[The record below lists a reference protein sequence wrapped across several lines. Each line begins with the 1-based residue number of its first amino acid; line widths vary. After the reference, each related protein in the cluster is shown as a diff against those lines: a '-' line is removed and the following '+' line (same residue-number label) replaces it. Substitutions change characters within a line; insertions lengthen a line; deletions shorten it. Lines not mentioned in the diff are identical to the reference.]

1 MVDGTN
7 LLKVPLG
14 VPKRKARLRPAV
26 ESAVQQVRD
35 GSFFGMHSRGH
46 CRKHRIIEKK
56 SPGSVKSLGKSS
68 GNPVKDGKCRET
80 PVANTADTLS
90 EYYTKVGWN
99 VGLVAITDPPVIR
112 RPRRGPRSYFRSME
126 SPLPCNRRYS
136 VRNKKALLT

>member
-1 MVDGTN
+1 MR
-7 LLKVPLG
+7 PLG

-56 SPGSVKSLGKSS
+56 SPGSVKSPGKSL
-68 GNPVKDGKCRET
+68 GNPVEDGICRET

-90 EYYTKVGWN
+90 EYYTKVVWDAGA
-99 VGLVAITDPPVIR
+99 GTQAISLQAASLEVPIPHRVLI
-112 RPRRGPRSYFRSME
+112 E
-126 SPLPCNRRYS
+126 E
-136 VRNKKALLT
+136 K